1 MLRVWATPSLGFIME
16 ASLRSLVSVLII
28 KKNFSMKG
36 TLAHKIRPGQHK
48 SEHKSYFYVHF

>member
-1 MLRVWATPSLGFIME
+1 ME